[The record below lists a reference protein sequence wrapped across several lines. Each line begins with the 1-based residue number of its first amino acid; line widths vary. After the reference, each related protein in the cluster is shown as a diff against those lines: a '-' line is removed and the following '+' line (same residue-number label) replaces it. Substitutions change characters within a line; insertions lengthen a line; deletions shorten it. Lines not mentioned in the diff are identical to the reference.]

1 VETFAEPRP
10 FVENRRYAR
19 DREDVLGRLDPRT
32 LDAPVAD
39 LVARLNILPFCFTL
53 QSCYGHF
60 ISRPDQADRSLDR
73 VPGEDRGR
81 VRYRIA
87 YLALCLENSP
97 AGRELHELLR
107 QTAARD
113 PEYVQ
118 FGSADWFWERH
129 ANSYALQVEPRRH
142 ARRDEVLLD
151 HEEALQVQEHR
162 DRLFQE
168 LTRLVRA
175 ATDP

>member
-1 VETFAEPRP
+1 METFVAPRP
-10 FVENRRYAR
+10 FVENPRYAR
-19 DREDVLGRLDPRT
+19 DREEVLGRLDPGT
-32 LDAPVAD
+32 LDAPIVD
-39 LVARLNILPFCFTL
+39 LVASLNALSFCFTL

-60 ISRPDQADRSLDR
+60 IWRPGQDDRSLEP
-73 VPGEDRGR
+73 VPREDRGEL
-81 VRYRIA
+81 RYRIA
-87 YLALCLENSP
+87 YVALCLENSV
-97 AGRELHELLR
+97 AGRDLHERLR
-107 QTAARD
+107 ETAERD

-142 ARRDEVLLD
+142 ERRDEVLLD

-162 DRLFQE
+162 GRLFQE

-175 ATDP
+175 ATNP